1 MAVSRLANLMLLV
14 VLLLL
19 LLSSSSIFFLF
30 FSYSQDRVAGDKLH
44 FKRIPWHYYDFINSA
59 GFMPSHNMH
68 FAFVVAMLPL
78 LSHRPNATPLPLSQS
93 QSLGQDEV

>member
-14 VLLLL
+14 VLVFL
-19 LLSSSSIFFLF
+19 LLSSSSIFL
-30 FSYSQDRVAGDKLH
+30 YSQDRVAGDKLH

-68 FAFVVAMLPL
+68 FAFVVATAKL
-78 LSHRPNATPLPLSQS
+78 LSHRPNATPCRPQS
-93 QSLGQDEV
+93 WPRRGVSYFYIF